1 MAILVFGLIVFLGVH
16 SVQIVR
22 PGMRERVIQKGGSV
36 GAWKWPYTGLA
47 SIGLLLVILGYG
59 LARHE
64 PTMVYVPPTGL
75 RHVALLL
82 MLPVFPLLFAT
93 YLKGR
98 IRDRVGHPMLL
109 ATVLWAIA
117 HLLVNGGLADVILFG
132 SFLVW
137 ALADWWSVLRR
148 TSGQQRVRSA
158 RWGPND
164 AISVVAGLAVYGL
177 LVAGLHRWLFGVSPI

>member
-1 MAILVFGLIVFLGVH
+1 M
-16 SVQIVR
+16 
-22 PGMRERVIQKGGSV
+22 
-36 GAWKWPYTGLA
+36 
-47 SIGLLLVILGYG
+47 
-59 LARHE
+59 
-64 PTMVYVPPTGL
+64 GL
-75 RHVALLL
+75 RHVALLM
-82 MLPVFPLLFAT
+82 MLPGLSLLIAP

-117 HLLVNGGLADVILFG
+117 HLLANGGLADVILFG

-148 TSGQQRVRSA
+148 TSGQQRVRSGS
-158 RWGPND
+158 WGPND

-177 LVAGLHRWLFGVSPI
+177 FVAGLHRWLFGVSPI